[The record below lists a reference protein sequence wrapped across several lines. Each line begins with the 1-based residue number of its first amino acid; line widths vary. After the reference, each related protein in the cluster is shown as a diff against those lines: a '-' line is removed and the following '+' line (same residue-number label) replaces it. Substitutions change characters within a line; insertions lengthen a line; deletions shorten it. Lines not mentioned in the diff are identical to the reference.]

1 MKIWGLRIRVQM
13 TWLRFHGRLS
23 GWELETRL
31 TLSVCLSSLLPP
43 SSFLWAAFLPLFLP
57 ISFYHRIFCSKQM
70 GSDSHIH
77 SKALGMWC
85 NSSQASLHLSE
96 DRGDRAML
104 NPMAGHDSQVES
116 QTPWQPLEVEVR
128 VQGRKLERERV
139 EGRSG
144 KITWVP
150 IS

>member
-31 TLSVCLSSLLPP
+31 TLSVCLPSLLPP
-43 SSFLWAAFLPLFLP
+43 TSFLWAAFLSLFLP
-57 ISFYHRIFCSKQM
+57 VSFYHRTFHSKQM

-85 NSSQASLHLSE
+85 NSSGISTSF
-96 DRGDRAML
+96 RGPWGQGDAEPYGRAWL
-104 NPMAGHDSQVES
+104 TSGIPDTMATTWGKVE
-116 QTPWQPLEVEVR
+116 
-128 VQGRKLERERV
+128 GRKLGRERV

-144 KITWVP
+144 KITWVL